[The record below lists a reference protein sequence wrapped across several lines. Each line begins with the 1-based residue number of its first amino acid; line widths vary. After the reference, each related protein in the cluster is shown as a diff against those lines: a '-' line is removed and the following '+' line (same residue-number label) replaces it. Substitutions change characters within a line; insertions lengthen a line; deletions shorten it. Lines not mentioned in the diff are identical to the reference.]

1 MTSIEIIALI
11 NKVLV
16 KRGKLPI
23 DSNLEISLREYGFRS
38 MDFSELAL
46 RIEDQVGTELNFDAN
61 SMRAIETFRDVVEF
75 FQNSLN
81 G

>member
-1 MTSIEIIALI
+1 MTTIEIIVLI

-16 KRGKLPI
+16 KRGKKPI
-23 DSNLEISLREYGFRS
+23 DSNLDISLRDYGFRS

-46 RIEDQVGTELNFDAN
+46 RIEEHVGIELNFNAN
-61 SMRAIETFRDVVEF
+61 SMRAIETFRDVIEF

>member
-1 MTSIEIIALI
+1 MTSTEIIALI
-11 NKVLV
+11 NKVLI

-46 RIEDQVGTELNFDAN
+46 RIEDQLGVELNFDAN

>member
-11 NKVLV
+11 NKVLI

-46 RIEDQVGTELNFDAN
+46 RIEDQIGIELNFDAN

>member
-46 RIEDQVGTELNFDAN
+46 RVEDQIGIELNFDAN